1 MSTIPARTE
10 RPKPSSEPA
19 WAIAKLYPD
28 QGYWSDR
35 DYLSLD
41 TNHLVEFTHG
51 YVEVLPMPT
60 QRHQLIVVFLFDALR
75 AFIGA
80 RKLGRALIAPLR
92 VRLEPGKYREPD
104 VVFMLAE
111 HAGRMGNDFWEG
123 ADLVMEIVSDE
134 GRQRDLEE
142 KRRDYALAKIPEYWI
157 VDPRE
162 QTITVLTLSGDHYV
176 VACEAHGG
184 GKATSVL
191 LQGFEVDVAAALSA
205 E

>member
-10 RPKPSSEPA
+10 RPSSEPA
-19 WAIAKLYPD
+19 WDIAKLYPD
-28 QGYWSDR
+28 QGYWSDG
-35 DYLSLD
+35 DYLSLS

-60 QRHQLIVVFLFDALR
+60 QRHQLIVLFLVDALR
-75 AFIGA
+75 AFIVG

-92 VRLEPGKYREPD
+92 VRLESGKYREPD

-111 HAGRMGNDFWEG
+111 HASRMGNEYWEG
-123 ADLVMEIVSDE
+123 ADIVMEVVSDDD
-134 GRQRDLEE
+134 RRRDLEE
-142 KRRDYALAKIPEYWI
+142 KPRDYALAGIPEYWI
-157 VDPRE
+157 IDPRE
-162 QTITVLTLSGDHYV
+162 QSITVLTLSGDHYI

-184 GKATSVL
+184 RKATSVL
-191 LQGFEVDVAAALSA
+191 LQGFEVDVTAALSA